1 MQTIPYKS
9 KSNIK
14 IGRYPAMPF
23 IGMRFKEKNF
33 QRRIWN
39 CVKIGAIEIW
49 RISISKGVNVFQNRS
64 FSGVVVSI

>member
-23 IGMRFKEKNF
+23 IGMRFKEKTF

-39 CVKIGAIEIW
+39 CVKIGAIEI
-49 RISISKGVNVFQNRS
+49 
-64 FSGVVVSI
+64 